1 METKQ
6 KIQEGLD
13 GYKRTDKVN
22 GLVER
27 AANHLFDAYRELE
40 MAISHCDD
48 PNLRERLEDIKED
61 IGRDREIGG
70 FIDSE
75 KDTIISK
82 LQDLASDIKI
92 D

>member
-6 KIQEGLD
+6 KILEGLD
-13 GYKRTDKVN
+13 GYKRTEKVN
-22 GLVER
+22 GLINK
-27 AANHLFDAYRELE
+27 ATNHLFDAYRALE

-48 PNLRERLEDIKED
+48 PNLRRKLEVITEK
-61 IGRDREIGG
+61 IGKGAEVAG

-75 KDTIISK
+75 KPTIISD
-82 LQDLASDIKI
+82 LQDMMNEIKI